1 MEGVSAM
8 KTVSTIAALREA
20 LAPHRR
26 AGRTIG
32 LCPTMGYLHV
42 GHMELVKASKSRND
56 ITVVTI
62 FVNPTQFAP
71 NEDLASYPRDLDRDL
86 KMLKA
91 QGAHYVFTPTV
102 EEMYP
107 GGEETIVETTRLAK
121 VLMGKIRPGHF
132 RGVATV
138 CNKLFNIAQPTEV
151 FFGEK
156 DFQQVAVIKR
166 MVADLNMPVT
176 VVPVPTMREKD
187 GLACSSRNVRLT
199 PDDRTA
205 APVLNRALIRA
216 QELMLLGERSVA
228 AIRRAVMSMLE
239 TEPRGTVEA
248 VDIRDAGTL
257 AKISGEITAPAVVL
271 LTVKFGKVRLIDN
284 RVIRP

>member
-1 MEGVSAM
+1 M
-8 KTVSTIAALREA
+8 KTLSTIDALREA

-26 AGRTIG
+26 AGRSIG
-32 LCPTMGYLHV
+32 LCPTMGYLHI
-42 GHMELVKASKSRND
+42 GHMQLVKASKARND
-56 ITVVTI
+56 ITIVTI
-62 FVNPTQFAP
+62 FVNPTQFAA
-71 NEDLASYPRDLDRDL
+71 NEDLSTYPRDLDRDL
-86 KMLKA
+86 KMLKTE
-91 QGAHYVFTPTV
+91 GVDYVFTPSV

-107 GGEETIVETTRLAK
+107 GNEETIVETTKLAK

-138 CNKLFNIAQPTEV
+138 CNKLFNIAGPDEV

-166 MVADLNMPVT
+166 MVADLSMPVT
-176 VVPVPTMREKD
+176 VVAVPTMREKD

-199 PDDRTA
+199 SQDRAA

-216 QELMLLGERSVA
+216 EEMMLLGERSVS
-228 AIRRAVMSMLE
+228 AIRRAVVSMLSS
-239 TEPRGTVEA
+239 EPLATVEA
-248 VDIRDAGTL
+248 VDIRDATTL
-257 AKISGEITAPAVVL
+257 AKIAGNITAPAVIL

>member
-1 MEGVSAM
+1 M
-8 KTVSTIAALREA
+8 KTIPTIAALREA

-42 GHMELVKASKSRND
+42 GHMQLVKASKSRND

-71 NEDLASYPRDLDRDL
+71 NEDLSTYPRDLDRDL
-86 KMLKA
+86 KMLQAK
-91 QGAHYVFTPTV
+91 GADYVFTPSV

-107 GGEETIVETTRLAK
+107 GNEETIVETTKLAK

-132 RGVATV
+132 QGVATV
-138 CNKLFNIAQPTEV
+138 CSKLFNIAQPDEV

-199 PDDRTA
+199 PQDRAA
-205 APVLNRALIRA
+205 APMLNRALIRA
-216 QELMLLGERSVA
+216 EEMLLLGERSVSG
-228 AIRRAVMSMLE
+228 IRKAVISMLSS
-239 TEPRGTVEA
+239 EPLATVEA
-248 VDIRDAGTL
+248 VDIRDAATL

-284 RVIRP
+284 RVIAP

>member
-1 MEGVSAM
+1 V
-8 KTVSTIAALREA
+8 KTLPTIAALRAE

-26 AGRTIG
+26 AGKTIG

-42 GHMELVKASKSRND
+42 GHMKLVKASKSRND
-56 ITVVTI
+56 VTVVTI

-91 QGAHYVFTPTV
+91 AGADYVLTPTV

-107 GGEETIVETTRLAK
+107 GGEETIVETTRLSK

-138 CNKLFNIAQPTEV
+138 CNKLFNIAQPDEV

-199 PDDRTA
+199 PQDRAA

-216 QELMLLGERSVA
+216 EELLLLGERSVS
-228 AIRRAVMSMLE
+228 AIRKAVVAMLE
-239 TEPRGTVEA
+239 TEPRGEVEA
-248 VDIRDAGTL
+248 VDIRDAATL
-257 AKISGEITAPAVVL
+257 NKITGQISAPAVVL

-284 RVIRP
+284 RVIKP

>member
-1 MEGVSAM
+1 M
-8 KTVSTIAALREA
+8 KTLSTIAVLREA

-42 GHMELVKASKSRND
+42 GHMELVKASKARND

-71 NEDLASYPRDLDRDL
+71 TEDLSTYPRDLDRDL

-91 QGAHYVFTPTV
+91 EGADYVFTPSV

-107 GGEETIVETTRLAK
+107 GNEETIVETTKLSK

-138 CNKLFNIAQPTEV
+138 CCKLFNIAQPDEV

-166 MVADLNMPVT
+166 MVRDLNMPVT

-199 PDDRTA
+199 PQDRAA

-216 QELMLLGERSVA
+216 RELTRLGERSVS
-228 AIRRAVMSMLE
+228 AIRRAVVSMLSS
-239 TEPRGTVEA
+239 EPLAQIEA
-248 VDIRDAGTL
+248 VDIRDAATL
-257 AKISGEITAPAVVL
+257 NKINGQITAPAVVL

-284 RVIRP
+284 RVVRP